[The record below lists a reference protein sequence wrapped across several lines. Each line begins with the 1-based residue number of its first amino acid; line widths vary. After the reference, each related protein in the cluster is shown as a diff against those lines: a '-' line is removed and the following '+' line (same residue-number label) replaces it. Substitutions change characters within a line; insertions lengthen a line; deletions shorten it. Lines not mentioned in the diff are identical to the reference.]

1 MAGEENPM
9 RRDGRGWSHRTA
21 PVGWG
26 SHVTYLDGRDGPTPA
41 YLPAHRT
48 EWGRRDSL
56 GAELCATAIRIR
68 TCARRGNS
76 FCCRIRS
83 VCERCR
89 DCDRVCECVCLLE
102 LVINISGD
110 LSANDHD
117 ERPHPG
123 LH

>member
-1 MAGEENPM
+1 M

-41 YLPAHRT
+41 YLPAPRT

-89 DCDRVCECVCLLE
+89 DCDRVCECVCLLKKKN
-102 LVINISGD
+102 LIGTWTGCDRVSVSV
-110 LSANDHD
+110 SANN
-117 ERPHPG
+117 
-123 LH
+123 